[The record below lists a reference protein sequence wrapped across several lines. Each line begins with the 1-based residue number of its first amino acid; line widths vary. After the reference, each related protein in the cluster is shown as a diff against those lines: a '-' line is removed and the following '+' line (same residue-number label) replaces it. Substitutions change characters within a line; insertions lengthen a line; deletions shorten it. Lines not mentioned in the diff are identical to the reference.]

1 MPRVR
6 IADRRS
12 VAAEPA
18 RRHVDAEPLAGRVL
32 LGTLLVR
39 NGYVTR
45 DGLAEA
51 LEEKERSGKLL
62 GQVLID
68 LGMITS
74 NTLAQALAE
83 QYGFEYLDLSVVE
96 VDGEATVLLPE
107 NVARRYQALPVKFLD
122 ETVVLV
128 AVADPTNL
136 LAHDDLRLALGL
148 DARIAVAESDQL
160 EAAIT
165 RNYRVPLEFG
175 EILSEVVVEGP
186 PINIHDIRE
195 GSEEMA
201 PAIRLVNEV
210 IGSALDHGASD
221 IHFEPQAEHLVV
233 RLRVDG
239 VTRELITI
247 PTGIQPAVTARLKI
261 MGGLDIA
268 QRRAPQDGRVTI
280 RVAGE
285 PMDLRIALLPTTYGE
300 QVVLRI
306 LQRSA
311 HGPLSMA
318 DLGMEPETEATFLR
332 AIARPYGAII
342 ACGPTGSGKTTTLYA
357 ALELLNDP
365 GRVLVTIEDPVEYQM
380 PGVGQVEVNPPAGL
394 TFARGLRT
402 ILRSDPDAILVGE
415 IRDEETARIAMQA
428 ATTGQLVL
436 TTLHTHNAASAIV
449 RLKDMGIDSG
459 MLATS
464 INCIVGQ
471 RLVRRLCTS
480 CRQPYPPSE
489 QERAEFGPADF
500 GDELELYRASGCNYC
515 FGTGFRGRVALYE
528 VVPMQAEFL
537 HLIHAPTDEVFAAAI
552 EDGMKGLRESGLKLC
567 LAGVT
572 SLEEVR
578 RVTGERVL

>member
-1 MPRVR
+1 
-6 IADRRS
+6 
-12 VAAEPA
+12 
-18 RRHVDAEPLAGRVL
+18 
-32 LGTLLVR
+32 
-39 NGYVTR
+39 
-45 DGLAEA
+45 
-51 LEEKERSGKLL
+51 
-62 GQVLID
+62 
-68 LGMITS
+68 
-74 NTLAQALAE
+74 
-83 QYGFEYLDLSVVE
+83 
-96 VDGEATVLLPE
+96 
-107 NVARRYQALPVKFLD
+107 
-122 ETVVLV
+122 VLV

-136 LAHDDLRLALGL
+136 LAQDDLRLALGVET
-148 DARIAVAESDQL
+148 RIAIAASDQL
-160 EAAIT
+160 EAAISRT
-165 RNYRVPLEFG
+165 YRVPLDVG
-175 EILSEVVVEGP
+175 EILPEVVVEGP
-186 PINIHDIRE
+186 PTTIHDIRE
-195 GSEEMA
+195 GSAEMA

-221 IHFEPQAEHLVV
+221 IHFEPQAEQLVV

-239 VTRELITI
+239 VTRELIAI
-247 PTGIQPAVTARLKI
+247 PLAVQAAVTARLKI

-280 RVAGE
+280 RVGGQ

-306 LQRSA
+306 LHRSA
-311 HGPLSMA
+311 EGPLTMA
-318 DLGMEPETEATFLR
+318 ELGMDAEAEATLLR

-380 PGVGQVEVNPPAGL
+380 PGIGQVEVNPPAGL
-394 TFARGLRT
+394 TFASGLRT
-402 ILRSDPDAILVGE
+402 ILRSDPDVILVGE

-428 ATTGQLVL
+428 STTGQLVL

-464 INCIVGQ
+464 INCIVAQ

-480 CRQPYPPSE
+480 CRQSYRPSE
-489 QERAEFGPADF
+489 QERAEFDIAEG
-500 GDELELYRASGCNYC
+500 GDEFELYRASGCNYC
-515 FGTGFRGRVALYE
+515 FATGYRGRIALYE

-537 HLIHAPTDEVFAAAI
+537 HLIHAPTEEVFAAAI
-552 EDGMKGLRESGLKLC
+552 EHGMTALRNSGVRLC

-572 SLEEVR
+572 SLEEIR
-578 RVTGERVL
+578 RVTGDRLH